1 MKRIF
6 FTLLC
11 ALFLSSCVSADD
23 GGADTTHL
31 LDGTGSLGGSYLFIL
46 DTFEFI
52 ASEDG
57 VALGFNLD
65 GKISDEHDESTC
77 GQSDLVDPDGTE
89 GIDNQLAKVV
99 PLFDLIGVGAALDY
113 AQNSIEGGGLLIM
126 IQLNGVDDP
135 QNDQDVELVLRAGFG
150 VPLLGTDGKILANQ
164 TFHLHPSSPEA
175 VISGATLT
183 EGLLEAGPFVAVI
196 PFVVFGMDYQLT
208 FHSARIRA
216 HFNGETLLSDGVMGG
231 GVSLNDL
238 YAIGETAA
246 LDDGSVLPAI
256 KTLFSGMADLAPD
269 EDGVCQQVS
278 SGIAFAA
285 VPAYFYPGEDNP

>member
-1 MKRIF
+1 M
-6 FTLLC
+6 
-11 ALFLSSCVSADD
+11 
-23 GGADTTHL
+23 
-31 LDGTGSLGGSYLFIL
+31 FIL

-52 ASEDG
+52 AASEG
-57 VALGFNLD
+57 VSLGFDLD
-65 GKISDEHDESTC
+65 GKTSDEHDDSTC
-77 GQSDLVDPDGTE
+77 GQPDLVDPDGVE

-135 QNDQDVELVLRAGFG
+135 QNDSDVELVLRAGFG

-175 VISGATLT
+175 VISGATLND
-183 EGLLEAGPFVAVI
+183 GLLEAGPFVATI

-208 FHSARIRA
+208 FHNARIRA
-216 HFNGETLLSDGVMGG
+216 YFDGETLLTDGVMGG
-231 GVSLNDL
+231 GVSLDDL

-256 KTLFSGMADLAPD
+256 KTLFSGMADLEPNA
-269 EDGVCQQVS
+269 EGECQQVS
-278 SGIAFAA
+278 CGIAFAA
-285 VPAYFYPGEDNP
+285 VPAYFYPGEDQP